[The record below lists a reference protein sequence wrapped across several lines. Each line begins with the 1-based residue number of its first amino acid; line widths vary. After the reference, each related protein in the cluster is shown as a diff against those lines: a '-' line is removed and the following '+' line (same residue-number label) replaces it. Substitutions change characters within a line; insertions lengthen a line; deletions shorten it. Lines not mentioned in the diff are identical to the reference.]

1 VAGWR
6 ERLFRALA
14 RPPFTDPSG
23 DKGWLAPLARAPR
36 HIGRKLDL
44 VIDGWPRT
52 SRPLR
57 IAFLSDLHSGSHTDD
72 ATRLAGIVA
81 EAARHAPDLA
91 LYGGDFVN
99 LMPFGGGRVPPT
111 AIATVLAALKAP
123 LGCFAVL
130 GNHDRNYGAA
140 EVTEALQ
147 ANGIA
152 VLLDSMREVF
162 FEGVRIGVAGIHD
175 SRRDRASARALL
187 AGLGRERPT
196 IVLAHDP
203 WWFSH
208 IPDGPHLMLA
218 GHTHGGQI
226 CLPGIG
232 ALRNASWAPLAWS
245 YGLVE
250 AGERRMYVTSG
261 LGCSNLPL
269 RIGVPPEFVLLDIR
283 AAK

>member
-1 VAGWR
+1 
-6 ERLFRALA
+6 
-14 RPPFTDPSG
+14 
-23 DKGWLAPLARAPR
+23 
-36 HIGRKLDL
+36 
-44 VIDGWPRT
+44 
-52 SRPLR
+52 
-57 IAFLSDLHSGSHTDD
+57 
-72 ATRLAGIVA
+72 
-81 EAARHAPDLA
+81 
-91 LYGGDFVN
+91 